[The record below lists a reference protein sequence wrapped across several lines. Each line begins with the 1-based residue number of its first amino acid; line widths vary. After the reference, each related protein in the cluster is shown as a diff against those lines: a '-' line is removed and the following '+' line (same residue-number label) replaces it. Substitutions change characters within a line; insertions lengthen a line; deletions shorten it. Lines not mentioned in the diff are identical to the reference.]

1 MKDRRAGLSLLIF
14 ILAVHIAF
22 LLPQSSQFSA
32 VTEGY
37 SPTTCPGALN
47 SARATLLLPSAKVGT
62 KYISSLRSNFATSSS
77 GTFQLSKGAIIVQGD
92 PRNTLE
98 LQSKSGSWTSGITC
112 NAGSTE
118 SWFVGGSAGVTSQS
132 KLAIDNSGLSDATV
146 EITTF
151 SENGPSAAQSFTIAA
166 ASERIIRLDALN
178 PGADKLVTK
187 VSVMSGRVT
196 AYLLDERVKG
206 LKNLGGDFVPAVTS
220 PSQNLVIAGIPGTLG
235 KESTVTS
242 ILRVLAPGKIDGSL
256 SVEVISPSGVFVPVD
271 LGEVNFNSQEV
282 IEIPLK
288 NIQVGKDNFAIRIAS
303 TTPIVAGV
311 YAEGKRKKNFSDFTW
326 HSALSPFQ
334 NSTFNL
340 YGLTPTITFVSPK
353 ISVAVEWR
361 DNRGKVYRKNLK
373 GDEILNWQVPANTRT
388 VRLSTFTGTSAS
400 MTWTSA
406 DGLGTIAITNGSTL
420 ASATR
425 PVAEISVIQPRH
437 S

>member
-1 MKDRRAGLSLLIF
+1 MKDRRSALSLLIF
-14 ILAVHIAF
+14 ILTVHIAF
-22 LLPQSSQFSA
+22 LLPQSSKFSA

-47 SARATLLLPSAKVGT
+47 GARSTLLLPSSTVGT
-62 KYISSLRSNFATSSS
+62 KYIASLPSSFATNSTGS
-77 GTFQLSKGAIIVQGD
+77 FQVTRGAVIIQGD

-112 NAGSTE
+112 NGGATE

-146 EITTF
+146 EISTF

-178 PGADKLVTK
+178 PGADKLVTE
-187 VSVMSGRVT
+187 VRVMSGRVT
-196 AYLLDERVKG
+196 TYLLDERVKG
-206 LKNLGGDFVPAVTS
+206 LKNLGGDFVSASTS
-220 PSQNLVIAGIPGTLG
+220 PSQNIVIGGIPGTLG
-235 KESTVTS
+235 KESAVKS

-256 SVEVISPSGVFVPVD
+256 SVEVISPSGVFVPVG

-282 IEIPLK
+282 IEIPLT
-288 NIQVGKDNFAIRIAS
+288 NIQVGQDNYAVRITS
-303 TTPIVAGV
+303 STPIVAGV
-311 YAEGKRKKNFSDFTW
+311 YAEGKKKNFSDFTW
-326 HSALSPFQ
+326 HSAIDQFQ
-334 NSTFNL
+334 TTSFNL

-353 ISVAVEWR
+353 ISVAAEWR
-361 DNRGKVYRKNLK
+361 DNRGKVYRGDFK
-373 GDEILNWQVPANTRT
+373 GDEIVNWQVPANTRL
-388 VRLSTFTGTSAS
+388 VRLTTFTGTSAA
-400 MTWTSA
+400 MTWTSP

-420 ASATR
+420 SSATR
-425 PVAEISVIQPRH
+425 PIAEISVIQPRH